1 MDILMLKH
9 NILVISWKHS
19 KAVSSP
25 ISSFQ
30 TKDRHQLWCHSM
42 NRVMRTRPQLLSV
55 MFTDQS
61 TLDSSVSALFL
72 QMDGLN
78 SICIW
83 SWRPSKCTFCPGGS
97 WEWNEESWER
107 SLIRRKSRLSKA
119 SRIWIYVSLEYQIKQ
134 NKITSR
140 QTSLGTLKTTFVADR
155 THRDLPASVC

>member
-1 MDILMLKH
+1 MLKH
-9 NILVISWKHS
+9 NVLVISWKHS
-19 KAVSSP
+19 KAVSNP
-25 ISSFQ
+25 ISIFQ
-30 TKDRHQLWCHSM
+30 TKDRRQLWCHSM

-83 SWRPSKCTFCPGGS
+83 SWRPSKCTFCPGVS
-97 WEWNEESWER
+97 WEWNEDSWER

-140 QTSLGTLKTTFVADR
+140 QASLGTLKTTFVAAR
-155 THRDLPASVC
+155 THIDLPASAC